1 MYKIHFEF
9 SVENWMITSLVSF
22 NKVCFS
28 LLYIHFLYI
37 DLLSSTPANETEELT
52 CVMNARLLYDTCIN
66 ETKIETD
73 GIEPVL
79 SLINELGG
87 WPILQGSSWNSTT
100 YNLSNLL
107 FRLRQYNYNIIF
119 RINTDVDEK
128 NSSETD
134 IVVSSIDYQ
143 IYRTISVVLD
153 RTRFTGFTTTSVFYQ
168 RK

>member
-9 SVENWMITSLVSF
+9 SVETWTITSLVSF

-28 LLYIHFLYI
+28 FLYIHFLYI
-37 DLLSSTPANETEELT
+37 DLLSSTPTNETEELR

-87 WPILQGSSWNSTT
+87 WPILQGSSWNIEFIIST
-100 YNLSNLL
+100 
-107 FRLRQYNYNIIF
+107 
-119 RINTDVDEK
+119 
-128 NSSETD
+128 SS
-134 IVVSSIDYQ
+134 V
-143 IYRTISVVLD
+143 
-153 RTRFTGFTTTSVFYQ
+153 
-168 RK
+168 